1 MKTKKVIPMLY
12 IKEQKLFLDRL
23 CTEEFQSTEKGGA
36 GAYYS
41 IYDADA
47 LVLLDLYWENDTE
60 HEENLNFMRE
70 IIRNSEIPVYAGG
83 KVNRFEDTKK
93 YLYTGAKKAVLYV
106 SRESLEAQT
115 PALKESVKRFGKN
128 SLVLC
133 TDSVVICNENAELF
147 KDVANEWLLLD
158 ADAKTPEEIKNVAA
172 KLETYVIADVSY
184 TIVAELMAT
193 LKEDFVSGIS
203 GKHISDV
210 DTNITAFK
218 FACKV
223 NGLNMELLKSNL
235 EWSEFKTNSDG
246 MVPVIVQDYKTNEV
260 LQLAYMNEES
270 FKETLASGKMT
281 YWSRSRNEL
290 WKKGITSGHYQYV
303 KSLTADCDRDT
314 ILAKVSQVGAACH
327 TGKRSCFFEEIAK
340 KEYEETN
347 ISKVFEDV
355 YGIIADRKVNPKEGS
370 YTNYLFDKGIDKILK
385 KVGEEATE
393 IVIAAKNPE
402 AEEIKYEIA
411 DFLYHVMVLMVE
423 RGVTWED
430 IIKELANR

>member
-1 MKTKKVIPMLY
+1 MQTKKVIPILY
-12 IKEQKLFLDRL
+12 LKEQKLFLDVL
-23 CTEEFQSTEKGGA
+23 CTEEFQTSEKKGA

-41 IYDADA
+41 IHDADA
-47 LVLLDLYWENDTE
+47 LILLDLYWSSDAE
-60 HEENLNFMRE
+60 HDANLNFMRE
-70 IIRNSEIPVYAGG
+70 IVRSSEIPVYAGG
-83 KVNRFEDTKK
+83 RVNRFEDTKK
-93 YLYTGAKKAVLYV
+93 FLYTGAQKAIIYV
-106 SRESLEAQT
+106 NEASAEAQ
-115 PALKESVKRFGKN
+115 AAAIKESVKRFGKK
-128 SLVLC
+128 SLIIC
-133 TDSVVICNENAELF
+133 TDSTAVCKKYVDIL
-147 KDVANEWLLLD
+147 KDSSEEWLLLN
-158 ADAKTPEEIKNVAA
+158 AEAGQAEELKAISDMLGVS
-172 KLETYVIADVSY
+172 VIAEAPY
-184 TIVAELMAT
+184 TVVAELMLL
-193 LKEDFVSGIS
+193 LKEEFVGAIS
-203 GKHISDV
+203 GRHISEE
-210 DTNITAFK
+210 DTNLIAFK

-281 YWSRSRNEL
+281 YWSRSRDEL
-290 WKKGITSGHYQYV
+290 WKKGMTSGHYQYV

-327 TGKRSCFFEEIAK
+327 TGKRSCFFEEIAR

-355 YGIIADRKVNPKEGS
+355 YGVIADRKVNPKEGS

>member
-1 MKTKKVIPMLY
+1 MQTKKVVAILY
-12 IKEQKLFLDRL
+12 IKEGRVYLDRE
-23 CTEEFQSTEKGGA
+23 CTDEFKADKMDA
-36 GAYYS
+36 GTYYS
-41 IYDADA
+41 VHDADI
-47 LVLLDLYWENDTE
+47 LILLDLYRGTDSE
-60 HEENLNFMRE
+60 HDANLVLMRE
-70 IIRNSEIPVYAGG
+70 IISHAEIPVYAGG
-83 KVNRFEDTKK
+83 RVPRFEDTKK
-93 YLYTGAKKAVLYV
+93 YLYTGAKKAVIYV
-106 SRESLEAQT
+106 DESDFNEAAAIT
-115 PALKESVKRFGKN
+115 ESVKRFGKA
-128 SLVLC
+128 SIVLC
-133 TDSVVICNENAELF
+133 TSSVDICKNNAEFF
-147 KDVANEWLLLD
+147 KDKTDEWLLLETD
-158 ADAKTPEEIKNVAA
+158 KNAMEDVKAVSEAMEAKVIAEASYTVVA
-172 KLETYVIADVSY
+172 KLM
-184 TIVAELMAT
+184 LL
-193 LKEDFVSGIS
+193 LKEDFVSGVTGRHLSEI
-203 GKHISDV
+203 
-210 DTNITAFK
+210 DTNLTAFK

-223 NGLNMELLKSNL
+223 NGLLMELLKSNL
-235 EWSEFKTNSDG
+235 EWSDFKTNSDG

-290 WKKGITSGHYQYV
+290 WKKGETSGHYQYV

-340 KEYEETN
+340 KEYEEVNTQ
-347 ISKVFEDV
+347 KVLEDV
-355 YGIIADRKVNPKEGS
+355 YGVIADRKVNPKEGS

-423 RGVTWED
+423 RGLTWED
-430 IIKELANR
+430 IIRELANR

>member
-1 MKTKKVIPMLY
+1 MQTKKVMAILY
-12 IKEQKLFLDRL
+12 IKAGKAYLDSA
-23 CTEEFQSTEKGGA
+23 CTEEFKADKMDA
-36 GAYYS
+36 GTYYS
-41 IYDADA
+41 VHDADV
-47 LVLLDLYWENDTE
+47 LILLDLYSDSDGE
-60 HEENLNFMRE
+60 HDSNLKLMRD
-70 IIRNSEIPVYAGG
+70 IISHAEIPVYAGG
-83 KVNRFEDTKK
+83 KVLRFEDTKK
-93 YLYTGAKKAVLYV
+93 YLYTGAKKAVIYIDEPIL
-106 SRESLEAQT
+106 ESPIT
-115 PALKESVKRFGKN
+115 ESVKRFGK
-128 SLVLC
+128 
-133 TDSVVICNENAELF
+133 DSVVLCSHSIKVCQDNAEFL
-147 KDVANEWLLLD
+147 KDKSCEWLLLE
-158 ADAKTPEEIKNVAA
+158 ADRNDINDIKATVEAMGAKAILEASYTVVA
-172 KLETYVIADVSY
+172 KLM
-184 TIVAELMAT
+184 LL
-193 LKEDFVSGIS
+193 LKEAFAAGITGRHLS
-203 GKHISDV
+203 ET
-210 DTNITAFK
+210 DTNLTAFK

-223 NGLNMELLKSNL
+223 NGLSIELLKSRL
-235 EWSEFKTNSDG
+235 EWSDFKTNKDG

-260 LQLAYMNEES
+260 LQLAYMNEEA

-290 WKKGITSGHYQYV
+290 WKKGETSGHYQYV
-303 KSLTADCDRDT
+303 KELKADCDKDT

-340 KEYEETN
+340 KNYDEVNTQ
-347 ISKVFEDV
+347 KVLEDV
-355 YGIIADRKVNPKEGS
+355 YGVIADRKVNPKEGS